1 MKMKLIALAVAG
13 LAAVGN
19 ANAAFDIGYGDQNG
33 TSELFAFV
41 YDGNANLQ
49 AFFDLGVNINDFTAD
64 QKAAPG
70 TTNVWNL
77 ANNTTTGLGGVSG
90 SWSNSWN
97 TYVAGASMSNSVW
110 MVGAYEFDALA
121 VAMTTSNTDPAII
134 AQQDDMTLNNF
145 SAAVTPNAN
154 GQLPGHTVANGSNTA
169 AASSN
174 PAGVIGSGFAP
185 SWNSNFIGNSWA
197 SVGTAQNTYFLQAN
211 FLGGAA
217 TVTPYAGQFNLTNAG
232 VLSYTAPVPEPETYA
247 LMLAGLGM
255 VGLIARRRR
264 PV

>member
-19 ANAAFDIGYGDQNG
+19 ANAAWNG
-33 TSELFAFV
+33 TGDFDGNSELFMFV
-41 YDGNANLQ
+41 YDSNANLQ
-49 AFFDLGVNINDFTAD
+49 AFFDLGVNITDFTAD
-64 QKAAPG
+64 LKSAPG
-70 TTNVWNL
+70 TNNVWNL
-77 ANNTTTGLGGVSG
+77 AGNTTTGLGGVTG

-97 TYVAGASMSNSVW
+97 TYVAGASMSNSLW
-110 MVGAYEFDALA
+110 MVGAMEFDALA
-121 VAMTTSNTDPAII
+121 IAMTTSNTDPAII
-134 AQQDDMTLNNF
+134 AGQDDTVLQNF
-145 SAAVTPNAN
+145 PAGIAPAANAN
-154 GQLPGHTVANGSNTA
+154 LPGHSVANGSNTA
-169 AASSN
+169 ATSGN
-174 PAGVIGSGFAP
+174 PVGVIGSGFAP
-185 SWNSNFIGNSWA
+185 SWNSNFVGNSWA
-197 SVGTAQNTYFLQAN
+197 SVGTAQNAYFLQSN

-217 TVTPYAGQFNLTNAG
+217 TVTPYAGQFNLTSAG